1 MCAAYGRTHSWI
13 RMSVG
18 GLKVGRILD
27 KWVGGRLANVSL
39 SDFAN
44 IYMISCSVGGWRTLI
59 LGEKQEFIH
68 HNNTNNGCQ
77 PPNFSIFV

>member
-13 RMSVG
+13 RMRVG
-18 GLKVGRILD
+18 GLKAGRILD
-27 KWVGGRLANVSL
+27 KWVGERLANVSL

-44 IYMISCSVGGWRTLI
+44 VYIGETLI
-59 LGEKQEFIH
+59 LGEKQEFVH